1 MLPLADL
8 KGAQEREMMPRA
20 SIQHLRFKG
29 IKPRTAK
36 LYKREITRFF
46 AYLTSEGLSI
56 PSTEVCMDE
65 TVAEFINVLFQE
77 GDSISHAGWLLSG
90 LKRFMPQLKH
100 KLPTAQQFF
109 NNWQRDHC
117 PKRAVPMPWNVLRTM
132 AGIAWEGGHFDLAL
146 LLLLGFSFYLRSME
160 MISLTNDAVQ
170 MDTAR
175 GVTFLTLFQTKT
187 SRQFQQSL
195 VFRNKALAHIVSLAK
210 AKLPSGLLWNYGAR
224 SFRLAFNALLDYL
237 ALTPFHFSLYSLRR
251 GGATFAYLRSHNL
264 DKVAI
269 QGRWKDHRTAKIYLD
284 DARAE
289 LLRQELP
296 SSFWPHSQRVAVVW
310 QNVG

>member
-1 MLPLADL
+1 MLLLVGL
-8 KGAQEREMMPRA
+8 KELLTKRRMPRTT
-20 SIQHLRFKG
+20 IQHLRFKG

-36 LYKREITRFF
+36 LYKREITKFF
-46 AYLTSEGLSI
+46 TYLTSEGLEI
-56 PSTEVCMDE
+56 PSTEVLFDE
-65 TVAEFINVLFQE
+65 AVAEFINVLFQE

-90 LKRFMPQLKH
+90 FKRFMP
-100 KLPTAQQFF
+100 TAQQYF

-117 PKRAVPMPWNVLRTM
+117 PRRAVPMPWSVLRTL
-132 AGIAWEGGHFDLAL
+132 AGVAWECGHIDLSL

-160 MISLTNDAVQ
+160 MITLTSDAIQV
-170 MDTAR
+170 DASR
-175 GVTFLTLFQTKT
+175 GVTLVTLFQTKT
-187 SRQFQQSL
+187 SRQHQQSL
-195 VFRNKALAHIVSLAK
+195 VFRNPALAKIVMLAK
-210 AKLPSGLLWNYGAR
+210 AKLPAGPIWSFGAR
-224 SFRLAFNALLDYL
+224 AFRLAFASLVDHLD
-237 ALTPFHFSLYSLRR
+237 LTPFNFSLYSLRR

-289 LLRQELP
+289 LLRQQLP
-296 SSFWPHSQRVAVVW
+296 GSFQIHSQRVAVFW

>member
-1 MLPLADL
+1 
-8 KGAQEREMMPRA
+8 MPREVL
-20 SIQHLRFKG
+20 QHLRFKG

-46 AYLTSEGLSI
+46 AFLASENLSI
-56 PSTEVCMDE
+56 PSKEEKLDE
-65 TVAEFINVLFQE
+65 EVAEFINVLYQE

-90 LKRFMPQLKH
+90 LKRFMPQLRH

-109 NNWQRDHC
+109 NKWQRDHC

-132 AGIAWEGGHFDLAL
+132 AGIAWEAQHYDLAL
-146 LLLLGFSFYLRSME
+146 LLLIGFSFYLRSME
-160 MISLTNDAVQ
+160 MLTLGSDAVQ
-170 MDTAR
+170 VDTSR
-175 GVTFLTLFQTKT
+175 GVTFVTLFQTKT

-195 VFRNKALAHIVSLAK
+195 AFRNAALAKIVALAK
-210 AKLPSGLLWNYGAR
+210 AKIAPGPLWKFGPAAFR
-224 SFRLAFNALLDYL
+224 HSFAALLEHL
-237 ALTPFHFSLYSLRR
+237 SLTPMGFSLYSLRR

-264 DKVAI
+264 DRVAI

-296 SSFWPHSQRVAVVW
+296 QSFWSHSRRVAVIW